1 MMGMANIGGH
11 FQFSKFPHQKFYLT
25 LKWPISENDLDI
37 THISKMRKPTPRNS
51 MAFLNVTD
59 LVSNGSLF
67 DMSFCFQ
74 VPKIIL
80 YTW

>member
-1 MMGMANIGGH
+1 
-11 FQFSKFPHQKFYLT
+11 
-25 LKWPISENDLDI
+25 
-37 THISKMRKPTPRNS
+37 MRKPTPRNS

-74 VPKIIL
+74 VPKMIL
-80 YTW
+80 YPKIPIT